1 MSIKRY
7 FSDVNFERL
16 KRDFGFLMKTIR
28 QSNGELDLSLRNAY
42 FNLYYK
48 GNSLAKVVF
57 KPSGSYEVTVHEK
70 FLAETGIAKDKRF
83 KVLKKR
89 DYFQITTQQKNLR
102 ALFLTKYLKKLCAN
116 IKKVHYGEEIAF
128 EQSLITDNLSR
139 EDIIFIDRQVTD
151 TGLKRKRMD
160 LLALSQVKGNQYR
173 FLVVEVKLGNN
184 LELRQEV
191 SKQLAQYISHIEKHF
206 TDYKKC
212 YEQHFVQKRELGIL
226 DIPKTTSIE
235 IIPGVKGL
243 IIVGGYSKIGSAMI
257 RYLKESYPSL
267 LVKQF
272 DYKLSRRDI
281 SV

>member
-1 MSIKRY
+1 
-7 FSDVNFERL
+7 
-16 KRDFGFLMKTIR
+16 
-28 QSNGELDLSLRNAY
+28 
-42 FNLYYK
+42 
-48 GNSLAKVVF
+48 
-57 KPSGSYEVTVHEK
+57 
-70 FLAETGIAKDKRF
+70 
-83 KVLKKR
+83 
-89 DYFQITTQQKNLR
+89 
-102 ALFLTKYLKKLCAN
+102 
-116 IKKVHYGEEIAF
+116 
-128 EQSLITDNLSR
+128 
-139 EDIIFIDRQVTD
+139 
-151 TGLKRKRMD
+151 MD